1 MPSIAK
7 ASAFLATLGINVHS
21 GNAGYG
27 NASIV
32 NNALAYLGINR
43 VRDHFSAQGMPAEVT
58 KAMAA
63 AGAKFDFV
71 VNSSLPASGQAGLTA
86 HIAALEAFATKYK
99 GSVIAIEGLNE
110 ANIQA
115 FSYNGSS
122 TMAAA
127 GAFQKVLYQAVKGS
141 ATLGGIPVINLSL
154 GMESDADA
162 AALGDLG
169 KYSDFANAHAYTA
182 TGQLADKV
190 QEASLA
196 RAKRTS
202 QGDPVVITET
212 GYTTLPEHS
221 DLGVNESA
229 QAKLTLTSLLHAFEN
244 GSQQTYLYELL
255 DSNMSLDVPEKER
268 HFGLFKTD
276 GTPKMAARAVHAFT
290 TILGYTDAGTGTDA
304 GKASY
309 TLGGLPAD
317 GHSMLLTKDSGA
329 WDLVVWRDVK
339 VWSDVLDKELVTD
352 PKTITVDLGGVQK
365 TVYVYDPLG
374 GTKPIAVYTN
384 VSSIQLAVGDRP
396 LIVEVGA
403 AGPVTDLPRVS
414 EPDLVM
420 TAAQFAAQID
430 KLAGSTG
437 IKSIKLTDGN
447 VINLAS
453 IATKDYVVANY
464 GALLGKIAGGYR
476 FEVALD
482 GPGWHRTE
490 AYDAA
495 GKLTATTELAY
506 DGNVLRQKRIVEV
519 GGATTDVLYKGGLQA
534 QTIVTS
540 AAGVVTTDF
549 DTATGRMTQKIV
561 KSANGDVEV
570 TGYTGGVVS
579 SYVLNRADGSRTID
593 EFDAKGVRTREVTVD
608 AAGTWTTLLYTAG
621 KLTRQGIQ
629 RTDGSGETADYAIAG
644 QAWTT
649 QRQLFDT
656 KGRVYQVERSRADG
670 TLYSTEKTAVDGSKV
685 TTMFG
690 AKNNRLSEASFAAD
704 GSSKTLLFDAT
715 TGKLTQSVAKANGNT
730 VTEEYAA
737 GILSRRVTAFADGSS
752 DVVTYDSSGRKVS
765 DVEVSATKT
774 WTTTLFD
781 AATGKTTRRGVQY
794 ADGSGET
801 VSYGIAGQAWVTERQ
816 VFDTKGKVYQVERS
830 RADGSLYS
838 TEKTATDG
846 SKVTTMFGAK
856 NNKLSEASFAADGSS
871 KTLLFDA
878 TTGKL
883 TQSVAKANGNTVTED
898 YAAGVLSRRVTA
910 FADGSSD
917 VVTYDSNGRKV
928 SDVEVSATKTWTTTL
943 FDAATGK
950 MTRRG
955 IQYADRSGETTTYG
969 ITGQAWVTERQVFD
983 TKGKVYQVERTRAD
997 GTLVYTEKAGSD
1009 GAKITATYGT
1019 TGRKLTEVT
1028 ASPDGATLSLT
1039 FDAASGLP
1047 VQSVSKK
1054 AGETITD
1061 VYTTGVLTR
1070 RTTNLADGS
1079 THVLSY
1085 DGSGRKVS
1093 DQTISATKT
1102 WTTILYDAATGA
1114 MTRRG
1119 IQRADGSGETTSYGI
1134 TGQPWTALRQI
1145 FDTKGK
1151 VIEQFRLHN
1160 DGTLDYHELNNA
1172 DGSREI
1178 STFDAVGNKLTQLNI
1193 GSDGG
1198 RVTLKFDGATQAL
1211 MSKLTQTAAGD
1222 TMNATFVA
1230 GVMVEQKSYFV
1241 DGRKTIETFDGAVRQ
1256 TSTYAANGK
1265 PISVVTVDAENTWTT
1280 ELFDATGK
1288 QTHRFIEHA
1297 DHSAQV
1303 TRFNVTGAS
1312 YVTETQQVNSNGLV
1326 TAVVRLHADGTLD
1339 YTEVTEADGNRQLN
1353 WYDGKGRKTIA
1364 ATLSAD
1370 GTRFT
1375 TRFDAASGAINDTTR
1390 ETADSK
1396 TVSVYVGGK
1405 ISTRVTDELTTG
1417 TRFIETYNSAGAMI
1431 TKATIDAQKNWE
1443 TLRFDAQT
1451 GALVKRG
1458 IEYADGSGESIGYNG
1473 TGDAMVTDWQKFDTG
1488 KKIVAG
1494 RQTRADGSLITEFN
1508 VAADGTRTSE
1518 WFDIANRRV
1527 SQVTVAANGA
1537 KTSLYFDK
1545 VSQLLVSSIVQ
1556 SPGGDTVTSS
1566 YRAGV
1571 LTGRTTALATGATLT
1586 ETFSATGRDLPG
1598 LAAAGSYQALLLDNG
1613 SGKVAG
1619 TLADEVLL
1627 ADGGG
1632 TTILTG
1638 GLGKDRFVIQRGASA
1653 TITDFGAG
1661 HDLLD
1666 LSALTKG
1673 GQPTITLSEGN
1684 TVLRFG
1690 SGETVTLAGVD
1701 PGRLVAAPQASGVY
1715 MLG

>member
-7 ASAFLATLGINVHS
+7 ASAFLATLGVNTHS

-43 VRDHFSAQGMPAEVT
+43 VRDNLAALGVPAAVT
-58 KAMAA
+58 NAMAA
-63 AGAKFDFV
+63 AGVKFDFV
-71 VNSSLPASGQAGLTA
+71 VNSSLPSSGQAGLSA
-86 HIAALEAFATKYK
+86 HIATLETFATKYK
-99 GSVIAIEGLNE
+99 GSVIAVEGLNE
-110 ANIQA
+110 ANIQS

-122 TMAAA
+122 SLTAA
-127 GAFQKVLYQAVKGS
+127 GQFQKALYQAVKGS
-141 ATLGGIPVINLSL
+141 TVLGGIPVINLSL

-182 TGQLADKV
+182 THEAVDKV

-212 GYTTLPEHS
+212 GYTTLEEHS

-229 QAKLTLTSLLHAFEN
+229 QAKLTLTALLHAFEN
-244 GSQQTYLYELL
+244 GAQQTYLYELL
-255 DSNMSLDVPEKER
+255 DSNMSPDIAEKER
-268 HFGLFKTD
+268 HFGLFKAD
-276 GTPKMAARAVHAFT
+276 GTPKMAAKAVHALT
-290 TILGYTDAGTGTDA
+290 TILGFTDAGTGTD
-304 GKASY
+304 GSKASY
-309 TLGGLPAD
+309 SLGGLPAD

-329 WDLVVWRDVK
+329 WDLLVWRDVK
-339 VWSDVLDKELVTD
+339 VWNDALDKENVTAT
-352 PKTITVDLGGVQK
+352 KTVTVDLGGVQK
-365 TVYVYDPLG
+365 TVYVYDPMG
-374 GTKPIAVYTN
+374 GTQPIAVYRN

-403 AGPVTDLPRVS
+403 AGPVTDLPKVS

-437 IKSIKLTDGN
+437 IKSVKLTDSN

-453 IATKDYVVANY
+453 IATKDYVVAKY
-464 GALLGKIAGGYR
+464 GALLGKIAGGYS
-476 FEVALD
+476 FNVALD
-482 GPGWHRTE
+482 GPGWHRLE
-490 AYDAA
+490 GYDAT
-495 GKLTATTELAY
+495 GKLTVTTELVY
-506 DGNVLRQKRIVEV
+506 DGNLLRQKRVVEV
-519 GGATTDVLYKGGLQA
+519 GGAMTDTVYKGGLQA

-540 AAGVVTTDF
+540 AAGIVTTDF
-549 DTATGRMTQKIV
+549 DTATGRMTQKVV
-561 KSANGDVEV
+561 KAANGDVEV

-608 AAGTWTTLLYTAG
+608 AAGTWTTSLYTGG

-629 RTDGSGETADYAIAG
+629 RTDGSGETTDYGIAG
-644 QAWTT
+644 QAWAN
-649 QRQLFDT
+649 QRQLFDRNG
-656 KGRVYQVERSRADG
+656 KVYQVERTRADG
-670 TLYSTEKTAVDGSKV
+670 TFVSTEKTAADGSKV
-685 TTMFG
+685 TTTFG
-690 AKNNRLSEASFAAD
+690 AKSNKLSEVTVAAD
-704 GSSKTLLFDAT
+704 GATRSLLFDAT
-715 TGKLTQSVAKANGNT
+715 SGKLSQSVTKVNGDT
-730 VTEEYAA
+730 VTEDYNA
-737 GILSRRVTAFADGSS
+737 GVLARRTAVFADGST
-752 DVVTYDSSGRKVS
+752 DVVTYDASGRKVS
-765 DVEVSATKT
+765 DVEVTANKT

-781 AATGKTTRRGVQY
+781 AATGKMTRRGIQH

-801 VSYGIAGQAWVTERQ
+801 TSYGITGQPWVTQRQ

-830 RADGSLYS
+830 RADGSFVA

-846 SKVTTMFGAK
+846 T
-856 NNKLSEASFAADGSS
+856 
-871 KTLLFDA
+871 
-878 TTGKL
+878 
-883 TQSVAKANGNTVTED
+883 
-898 YAAGVLSRRVTA
+898 
-910 FADGSSD
+910 
-917 VVTYDSNGRKV
+917 
-928 SDVEVSATKTWTTTL
+928 
-943 FDAATGK
+943 
-950 MTRRG
+950 
-955 IQYADRSGETTTYG
+955 
-969 ITGQAWVTERQVFD
+969 
-983 TKGKVYQVERTRAD
+983 
-997 GTLVYTEKAGSD
+997 
-1009 GAKITATYGT
+1009 KITATYGT

-1028 ASPDGATLSLT
+1028 VSPDGATLSLT

-1047 VQSVSKK
+1047 TQSVSKK
-1054 AGETITD
+1054 DGETVTD
-1061 VYTTGVLTR
+1061 VFTTGVLTK
-1070 RTTNLADGS
+1070 RTTNFADGG
-1079 THVLSY
+1079 THVVSY
-1085 DGSGRKVS
+1085 DNGGRKVS

-1102 WTTILYDAATGA
+1102 WTTILYDAASGQ

-1134 TGQPWTALRQI
+1134 TGQPWVAVRQI
-1145 FDTKGK
+1145 FDAKGK
-1151 VIEQFRLHN
+1151 VIEQFRLHA

-1178 STFDAVGNKLTQLNI
+1178 STFDAKGNKLTQLNI
-1193 GSDGG
+1193 GGDGS
-1198 RVTLKFDGATQAL
+1198 RVTLKFDSLTQAL
-1211 MSKLTQTAAGD
+1211 TAKLTQTAAGD
-1222 TMNATFVA
+1222 TLNATYVA

-1241 DGRKTIETFDGAVRQ
+1241 DGRKTIETFDGAVRR

-1265 PISVVTVDAENTWTT
+1265 AISVVTVDAENTWTT
-1280 ELFDATGK
+1280 ELYDAAGR

-1297 DHSAQV
+1297 DNSAQV
-1303 TRFNVTGAS
+1303 TLYNIVGKS
-1312 YVTETQQVNSNGLV
+1312 YVSETQQVNTNGKV

-1339 YTEVTEADGNRQLN
+1339 YTEVNEADGNRQLT
-1353 WYDGKGRKTIA
+1353 WYDGKGRKTMA
-1364 ATLSAD
+1364 ATIGAD
-1370 GTRFT
+1370 GTRLT
-1375 TRFDAASGAINDTTR
+1375 TRYDALSGAINDTTR
-1390 ETADSK
+1390 ETAEVK
-1396 TVSVYVGGK
+1396 TTDVFVGGK
-1405 ISTRVTDELTTG
+1405 VTTRVTDELTSG
-1417 TRFIETYNSAGAMI
+1417 NRIIETYDSKGAMI
-1431 TKATIDAQKNWE
+1431 TKATIDAAKTWE
-1443 TLRFDAQT
+1443 TLRFDAQS
-1451 GALVKRG
+1451 GALVKRQV
-1458 IEYADGSGESIGYNG
+1458 EHADGSGESIGYNG
-1473 TGDAMVTDWQKFDTG
+1473 TGAAMITDWQKFDAT

-1494 RQTRADGSLITEFN
+1494 SQTRADGTLVTAFN

-1518 WFDIANRRV
+1518 WFDTANLRV
-1527 SQVTVAANGA
+1527 SQVTVAANGT

-1545 VSQLLVSSIVQ
+1545 ASQLLVSSVVQ
-1556 SPGGDTVTSS
+1556 SANGDTVTSS

-1571 LTGRTTALATGATLT
+1571 LTERATALASGAKLT
-1586 ETFSATGRDLPG
+1586 ESFSAAGRDLGG
-1598 LAAAGSYQALLLDNG
+1598 LTPAGSYQALLFDNG
-1613 SGKVAG
+1613 SGKIAG

-1638 GLGKDRFVIQRGASA
+1638 GLGKDRFVIQSGASA

-1673 GQPTITLSEGN
+1673 GAPTITLSEGN

-1701 PGRLVAAPQASGVY
+1701 PSRLAASPQASGVY